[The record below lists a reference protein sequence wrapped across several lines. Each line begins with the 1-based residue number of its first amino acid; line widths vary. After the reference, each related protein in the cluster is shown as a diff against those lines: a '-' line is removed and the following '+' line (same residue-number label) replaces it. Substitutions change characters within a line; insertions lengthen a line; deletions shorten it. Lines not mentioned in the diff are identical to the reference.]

1 MHCLTH
7 FLSKSMSQNALRRLS
22 SEATPRL
29 LRLAGPSPMKRDAW
43 SPGSPDSE
51 KPARKADFT
60 EVLDFFACILQC
72 CRKVDESEGRSGVPL
87 FIHTLWNAVF
97 SHTAHGRWVTAL
109 ACSRACASLTVSTP
123 PPLSSALNEEVGSVV
138 QTGCNITPP
147 DRGAGWTLSHFR
159 GVEPGWDVLVFMSQI
174 HEQFPPGGAQNE
186 KSVQYSFKPEH
197 FSSMCSILTVSWP
210 V

>member
-1 MHCLTH
+1 
-7 FLSKSMSQNALRRLS
+7 MSQNALGRLS

-29 LRLAGPSPMKRDAW
+29 LRWAGPSSMKRDAW

-51 KPARKADFT
+51 KPGHKADFT
-60 EVLDFFACILQC
+60 DVLDSFACILQC
-72 CRKVDESEGRSGVPL
+72 CLEVEESEGQRVPL

-97 SHTAHGRWVTAL
+97 SHTARGRWVTAL
-109 ACSRACASLTVSTP
+109 ACSRACASHTVSTP
-123 PPLSSALNEEVGSVV
+123 PPLSSALNEEVGAVV

-174 HEQFPPGGAQNE
+174 HVQTPPGGARNE

-197 FSSMCSILTVSWP
+197 FSGMCSIFTVTWP
-210 V
+210 A